1 MRGKYQH
8 LLHNGY
14 AISSLG
20 SLLKLLV
27 NVSVS
32 MSTSA
37 AHFSSFAFHIDVC
50 ECVCVCMSVYACG
63 LLIQSKGIMWQLNA

>member
-27 NVSVS
+27 NASVS
-32 MSTSA
+32 MRPSA

-50 ECVCVCMSVYACG
+50 ECVCMSVYVCG